1 MKLIPLYLFLELSLL
16 SACVLVRAGQGSSV
30 EAPGFTVQATGTP
43 PILLPTPLPVPTTN
57 PVTCDPTAEDFCIVD
72 GNFVFQNPLGPDS
85 ASAIARSY
93 AYGSTNEGRRDPHH
107 GVDIESEEGSPIFA
121 SAAGVVIFAG
131 PDREQAFA
139 SWKNYYGNVVVVR
152 HGDGLYTLYGHLSQI
167 YVSEG
172 GRVNGGDLI
181 AAVGH
186 TGVALGSHLHFEV
199 RSGGDGQDYYSTEN
213 PELWLALQD
222 GMGALSITLGTNK
235 GHKVQRNLVIWR
247 YFPDTNTPQEI
258 YYAST
263 YPKGFEQNK
272 EDCVLSNLPPGR
284 YRIAFTDSMGLHE
297 RVVNVEAGKLTQLVF
312 DVN

>member
-1 MKLIPLYLFLELSLL
+1 MS
-16 SACVLVRAGQGSSV
+16 VRSEQGSSV
-30 EAPGFTVQATGTP
+30 ETPDFTVQATGTP
-43 PILLPTPLPVPTTN
+43 LILVPTTFPVPTMTLI
-57 PVTCDPTAEDFCIVD
+57 PCEPTAEDFCIVD
-72 GNFVFQNPLGPDS
+72 GNFIFQNPLGPDS
-85 ASAIARSY
+85 AAMIARSY
-93 AYGSTNEGRRDPHH
+93 PYGSTDEGRRDPHH
-107 GVDIESEEGSPIFA
+107 GVDIESKEGASVFA
-121 SAAGVVIFAG
+121 SAAGEVIFAG
-131 PDREQAFA
+131 PDREQAYA

-152 HGDGLYTLYGHLSQI
+152 HADGLYTLYGHLSQI

-172 GRVNGGDLI
+172 GRVKGGDLI

-213 PELWLALQD
+213 PELWLTLQD
-222 GMGALSITLGTNK
+222 GMGALSITLDMNK
-235 GHKVQRNLVIWR
+235 SRKVQRNLVVWR
-247 YFPDTNTPQEI
+247 YFSDTNTPQEI

-297 RVVNVEAGKLTQLVF
+297 RVVNVEAGKLTQLIF
-312 DVN
+312 DEN